1 MKTTKLTLVAL
12 ALAGIASGAMAQED
26 VATPKEKKVEF
37 SVGADLVTSYI
48 WRGQYMSSFAAQPC
62 VEMNAGN
69 FTLGSWGSVG
79 INDGDTKEFDFY
91 ASYQVKAFSFG
102 LTDYFC
108 TPSWNDH
115 SYFADNSHVLELNLG
130 WDFAEVCDKFAM
142 TVSANMNFLN
152 DKSFRD
158 GKEKEEMST
167 YIELGY
173 PVESKI
179 VNWDFSLG
187 ACVNKSDFY
196 GVNKFGVIN
205 VGVKASK
212 DIAITD
218 KFSLPLFAQMVLNP
232 RTEKAHFVV
241 GMSF

>member
-1 MKTTKLTLVAL
+1 MKTTKLTMFTL
-12 ALAGIASGAMAQED
+12 ALCGMVNGAVAQEES
-26 VATPKEKKVEF
+26 AASKEKKVEF
-37 SVGADLVTSYI
+37 SVGADLVSSYV
-48 WRGQYMSSFAAQPC
+48 WRGQYMGSLAAQPG
-62 VEMNAGN
+62 VEMSVGG

-79 INDGDTKEFDFY
+79 INDGDTKELDFY
-91 ASYQVKAFSFG
+91 ASYQIKAFSFG

-142 TVSANMNFLN
+142 TVSANTNLLN
-152 DKSFRD
+152 DKTIRD
-158 GKEKEEMST
+158 GKEKEELST

-179 VNWDFSLG
+179 VNWDFALG
-187 ACVNKSDFY
+187 TCVNKSSFY
-196 GVNKFGVIN
+196 GVDKFGVIN
-205 VGVKASK
+205 IGVKASK
-212 DIAITD
+212 DIEITD
-218 KFSLPLFAQMVLNP
+218 KFSLPLFAQMILNP
-232 RTEKAHFVV
+232 RTERAHFVV